1 MKILITGGA
10 GFLGS
15 TIADMLKA
23 DNEVVALDNLSAGR
37 EKNLDGVRLIKK
49 DIRDIIPEDVA
60 GYEVIIHC
68 AAQVSTFIS
77 VDYPELD
84 FENNALGTFKLFEAC
99 RKGNPSAL
107 ILYTSSRSVL
117 GNIPAPKIANE
128 KSKFNPSTFY
138 NVHKIYGEQLCKIY
152 SELYGMR
159 FVIMRPSNVYGV
171 RQPYWKEGWYNF
183 IAFWIKLALENK
195 PIPIFG
201 TGEQIR
207 DYTYVSDTA
216 AAYISA
222 VKNPSA
228 IGGSIFM
235 LNTGI
240 ETSLNELARIVIEL
254 TGSTGGIKY
263 FPVRKGDVF
272 RFVGSYEQAKKRLGW
287 EPKVGLAEGLS
298 AEIDWCRKEI
308 EEDINA

>member
-15 TIADMLKA
+15 TIADMLVA
-23 DNEVVALDNLSAGR
+23 DNEITALDNLSAGR
-37 EKNLDGVRLIKK
+37 EKNLNGIGLLKK
-49 DIRDIIPEDVA
+49 DIRDIEPDDVR
-60 GYEVIIHC
+60 GYDVIIHC

-77 VDYPELD
+77 VDFPSLD
-84 FENNALGTFKLFEAC
+84 FNTNALGTFKLFEAC
-99 RKGNPSAL
+99 RKGNPNAL
-107 ILYTSSRSVL
+107 ILYTSSRSVV
-117 GNIPAPKIANE
+117 GNIPDTKIATE
-128 KSKFNPSTFY
+128 KTKYNPSTFY

-152 SELYGMR
+152 SELYGMN
-159 FVIMRPSNVYGV
+159 FIIMRPSNVYGV

-216 AAYISA
+216 EAYVLAI
-222 VKNPSA
+222 KNNV
-228 IGGSIFM
+228 IGQTFM

-240 ETSLNELARIVIEL
+240 GTTLKELANKIIEL
-254 TGSTGGIKY
+254 TGSTAGIE
-263 FPVRKGDVF
+263 FLDARKGDVF
-272 RFVGSYEQAKKRLGW
+272 RFVGSYKHVQKKLGW
-287 EPKVGLAEGLS
+287 EPKIGLITGLQK
-298 AEIDWCRKEI
+298 EIDWCREEI
-308 EEDINA
+308 KNG